1 MPRHNP
7 IDDTVSQRIA
17 RYADLV
23 PYKDSMNASE
33 NIPPEAMMM
42 MSPDKVMPVMS
53 PLGWEGR
60 SKIAPVKGAP
70 GLTITLAE
78 CPPGD
83 SAGLHKH
90 TSAVENFFCVQGVF
104 EITWGDEG
112 QYSTVLNPLD
122 FVSVPAGVYRDFK
135 NVGAE
140 LGRLLV
146 MIQPMPGDTQDAV
159 YHAESTGREIVQR
172 WGEETLQAMSR
183 IGVRFGEPP
192 PLQAT
197 SGPERS

>member
-1 MPRHNP
+1 MPGHNP
-7 IDDTVSQRIA
+7 LDDTVAQRIA

-23 PYKDSMNASE
+23 PYKDSMNQSE

-112 QYSTVLNPLD
+112 QFSTVLNPLD
-122 FVSVPAGVYRDFK
+122 FISVPAGVYRDFK
-135 NVGAE
+135 NVGQD

-146 MIQPMPGDTQDAV
+146 MIQPMPGDKQDAV
-159 YHAESTGREIVQR
+159 YHAESTGRDIVQR
-172 WGEETLQAMSR
+172 WGEETLQAMAR
-183 IGVRFGEPP
+183 IGVRFGEPAP
-192 PLQAT
+192 
-197 SGPERS
+197 